1 MAVVYRGLDLALD
14 REVAVKV
21 LHPHLAGKEES
32 RRRFSREARAVA
44 RLRHPG
50 IVEIYDFSGDAATQS
65 FIVTEFVK
73 GRTLRSYG
81 DEVGF
86 GLPEVGA
93 LVASLLAE
101 ALEHAHDNGVVHRDL
116 KPENVMVGDDGALK
130 LMDFGIARM
139 IGSDERMTMTGA
151 MVGSP
156 LHMPPEVIEG
166 RESGPAADVFSLGT
180 ILYWMVTGRMAF
192 EGANTTQ
199 TLRAILEAR
208 YPDPRQIQPTCSDEL
223 AAAIGR
229 CLERDPAARFAGMR
243 ELREALRPVLE
254 VGGIEPSEEELRS
267 FFRDP
272 DGYRDA
278 LRTRLV
284 ENLLAEGQAALAARR
299 PARALSCFDRVL
311 ALAPSEPRVLALLE
325 RMRRR
330 RRGLRVAG
338 AGGALAAALATW
350 WAFGPAPGEAPPPA
364 AGEATARTIDA
375 APEPPSAPDASDG
388 AAAGGGVDGAGRGEP
403 VEATAVGE
411 AGEGRAEGAG
421 IAARDPSTAGRDP
434 SAASSEAEAPRRQE
448 RPQRQAAAPEPP
460 ETRLVQLR
468 WVPQGASLSID
479 GEVQAT
485 VAPAWR
491 GELSVG
497 AHTITLAH
505 AGCCEPYEET
515 LEVEPGEG
523 AMQRSIALVPRESG
537 WFEIDC
543 DLPDAEVWLDGT
555 FKGTVADVNHRRGVA
570 VGFSRDDSG
579 RERYVKTVRFE
590 LFASQEDGTR
600 RRLASEV
607 VVRAGQRA
615 RTQRLEF
622 GTEQPEVGSAP

>member
-1 MAVVYRGLDLALD
+1 MIGRQLDRYRLLEEVGSGGMAVVYKGLDVSLD

-50 IVEIYDFSGDAATQS
+50 IVEIYDFSGDEASQS
-65 FIVTEFVK
+65 FIVTEFVQ
-73 GRTLRSYG
+73 GRTLRSFG
-81 DEVGF
+81 DEWAF

-93 LVASLLAE
+93 LVATLLAE
-101 ALEHAHDNGVVHRDL
+101 ALEHAHDAGVVHRDL

-139 IGSDERMTMTGA
+139 TGSDERMTMTGA

-166 RESGPAADVFSLGT
+166 KESGPAADVFSLGT

-199 TLRAILEAR
+199 TLRSILEGR
-208 YPDPRQIQPTCSDEL
+208 YPDPRQLEPACSDEL
-223 AAAIGR
+223 AEVIAR
-229 CLERDPAARFAGMR
+229 CLRRDPEARFPGMR
-243 ELREALRPVLE
+243 ELVEALRPVLDL
-254 VGGIEPSEEELRS
+254 GGIAPTEEELRS

-272 DGYRDA
+272 AGYRDA
-278 LRTRLV
+278 LRSRLV
-284 ENLLAEGQAALAARR
+284 ENLLARGKEALAARR
-299 PARALSCFDRVL
+299 PARALSCFDRIL
-311 ALAPSEPRVLALLE
+311 ALAPAEPRVLALLE

-330 RRGLRVAG
+330 RKGLRIAG
-338 AGGALAAALATW
+338 AGGALALALGIWAAIE
-350 WAFGPAPGEAPPPA
+350 PAPEVAEAPPAPVEPA
-364 AGEATARTIDA
+364 NVRSDEPADPGRTAGEEVA
-375 APEPPSAPDASDG
+375 APPLPAVAE
-388 AAAGGGVDGAGRGEP
+388 GEP
-403 VEATAVGE
+403 SPA
-411 AGEGRAEGAG
+411 
-421 IAARDPSTAGRDP
+421 P
-434 SAASSEAEAPRRQE
+434 EAEAPRRQE
-448 RPQRQAAAPEPP
+448 RPPRQATTPTPAAS
-460 ETRLVQLR
+460 RMVQLR

-479 GEVQAT
+479 GKVQAT

-491 GELSVG
+491 GELPVG
-497 AHTITLAH
+497 PHTITLSH
-505 AGCCEPYEET
+505 SGCCEPFEEV
-515 LEVEPGEG
+515 LELEAGEG
-523 AMQRSIALVPRESG
+523 ALQRSIALVPRESG

-555 FKGTVADVNHRRGVA
+555 FKGTVADVNRRGGVA

-590 LFASQEDGTR
+590 LLASRDDGTR
-600 RRLASEV
+600 KRLASEV
-607 VVRAGQRA
+607 AVRAGQRA
-615 RTQRLEF
+615 RSQRLEF
-622 GTEQPEVGSAP
+622 GPELPEGGSAP

>member
-1 MAVVYRGLDLALD
+1 MIGRQLDRYRLLEEVGSGGMAVVYKGLDVSLD

-50 IVEIYDFSGDAATQS
+50 IVEIYDFSGDEAVQS

-73 GRTLRSYG
+73 GRTLRSFG
-81 DEVGF
+81 EEVTF
-86 GLPEVGA
+86 GLPEIGA

-101 ALEHAHDNGVVHRDL
+101 ALEHAHEAGVVHRDL
-116 KPENVMVGDDGALK
+116 KPENVMVGDGGALK

-199 TLRAILEAR
+199 TLRSILEGR
-208 YPDPRQIQPTCSDEL
+208 YPDPRQLEPTCSDEL
-223 AAAIGR
+223 AAVIDR
-229 CLERDPAARFAGMR
+229 CLRRDPAARFPGMR
-243 ELREALRPVLE
+243 ELREALRPVLDL
-254 VGGIEPSEEELRS
+254 GGIDPTEEELRS
-267 FFRDP
+267 YFGDP
-272 DGYRDA
+272 AGYRDA
-278 LRTRLV
+278 LRSRLV
-284 ENLLAEGQAALAARR
+284 ENLLARGQEALAARR
-299 PARALSCFDRVL
+299 PARALAYFDRVL
-311 ALAPSEPRVLALLE
+311 ALAPAEPRVHALLE

-330 RRGLRVAG
+330 RRGLRAAG
-338 AGGALAAALATW
+338 AAGALAIAIGTW
-350 WAFGPAPGEAPPPA
+350 WA
-364 AGEATARTIDA
+364 IDA
-375 APEPPSAPDASDG
+375 APEVAEATPDPVPPADVRADPAQAAGDAAPEDAVAPEDVAAPPAPVGDQAVPPSPQ
-388 AAAGGGVDGAGRGEP
+388 
-403 VEATAVGE
+403 
-411 AGEGRAEGAG
+411 
-421 IAARDPSTAGRDP
+421 
-434 SAASSEAEAPRRQE
+434 AEAPRRQE
-448 RPQRQAAAPEPP
+448 KPPRQAAAPAPAAR
-460 ETRLVQLR
+460 RLVQLR

-479 GEVQAT
+479 GQVQAT

-491 GELSVG
+491 GELPVG
-497 AHTITLAH
+497 PHTITLSH
-505 AGCCEPYEET
+505 AGCCEPYEEV
-515 LEVEPGEG
+515 LELEAGED
-523 AMQRSIALVPRESG
+523 ALQRSIALVPRESG

-555 FKGTVADVNHRRGVA
+555 FKGTVADVNRRGGVA

-590 LFASQEDGTR
+590 LLASRDDGTR
-600 RRLASEV
+600 KRLPSDV

-615 RTQRLEF
+615 RSKRLEF
-622 GTEQPEVGSAP
+622 GAEQPEGGSAP